1 MSRLAWWDAINQ
13 FYMIMTK
20 ILSKSSFKFFE
31 IKEDCREN
39 FKEVK
44 YPDLSDFH
52 MNALTWIGD
61 AIRGPKSQHF
71 WCNGCYCWY
80 VDEKQSHE
88 QGVWMTQN
96 GIAMFEDIT
105 EKKLYRIEFV

>member
-1 MSRLAWWDAINQ
+1 
-13 FYMIMTK
+13 MIMTK

-31 IKEDCREN
+31 IDCREN

-52 MNALTWIGD
+52 MNALTWIDD